1 MPRFALP
8 RAAAALALFAL
19 LAALAAPAPVSA
31 QPKAPP
37 GPAPGKKVL
46 TPAEYDIWRAATGVA
61 ISRDGAHVAYIAGR
75 EGQDAEVVVRAV
87 ATGKEYKFKRGAV
100 SPLVATGPKF
110 TPDSKRVLVPLT
122 PTKAE
127 LEKAKAAKLK
137 DDEVPKPA
145 LAVIDLA
152 SGTELGRIAGVGAFQ
167 VGGEGAGFVVYRKA
181 TAPAEGESKDG
192 KGTGA
197 PPAGKF
203 PGKGTKGAQP
213 PTPGTDPKGAAPA
226 APKGGSELFVRDLT
240 SSVDRTV
247 PDVTDYTLSTDE
259 TALVYATAA
268 KADAKNGVFVL
279 NPRFGTAPTAIK
291 SGPGRYSG
299 LAWDEKQ
306 TKLAF
311 FYDDSTVPADNV
323 APPPRPVGGGAPVV
337 VPAVPPKWQV
347 FVWDRA
353 ERAAAKVFGPDAAGM
368 RKGWKINA
376 TAATFSKDGTRL
388 YVTAGPEREAR
399 PATAPAPT
407 DEIQL
412 DIWHWK
418 DGPLQTMQKL
428 TAAAD
433 RNKTY
438 GGVIFLDT
446 KEYRQL
452 SDETVSVA
460 NPETGDWAL
469 AADDRKYRVMIG
481 YETPLPRDLSL
492 VNVRTGET
500 KPLAA
505 AVQTG
510 YTLTSTGKFLI
521 GFDGKDWQTIS
532 VPDGKKA
539 NLTAKLGAKFANEQ
553 HDTPTIA
560 PPYGP
565 AQPTT
570 DGKFALLRD
579 RFDIWKVALDGSSA
593 ENLTKI
599 GRAQGIEFTI
609 SRPRSAEDRTPER
622 GIDLSKPLLLSA
634 ENPTTRDT
642 GFYRLAPGGAPKL
655 LVMGPRAYNYGPAS
669 GGFGHVPPL
678 KAKDADTYLLTVQS
692 FAQYPDYYATGP
704 DFRELTRVTDLN
716 PQAKEYNWG
725 RSELVSYKSSDGVP
739 LQGILVKPENFDPTK
754 KYPMIVYIYERLTE
768 NYHQFRV
775 PTVSRGQVINP
786 TIYASNGYLVLM
798 PDIAYTVGAP
808 GPSAIKCVLP
818 AIQSVVD
825 KGCVD
830 EKAIGINGQSWGGYQ
845 IAYMITQTNRFKAA
859 VAGAPV
865 ANMFSAYGGIRWGS
879 GLPRQF
885 QYEHGQ
891 SRIGA
896 TPWEAPLKYME
907 NSPIFM
913 ADRVQTPL
921 MMIHNDQ
928 DDAVPWYQGIE
939 YYLAL
944 RRLGKEVYMLNYN
957 GELHNLTKKATAR
970 DFAARMFQ
978 FFEHHLK
985 GKPAPEWME
994 KGVPFLDRE
1003 KEKEQFKKK

>member
-1 MPRFALP
+1 MSRSALP
-8 RAAAALALFAL
+8 RTVAAVALFAL
-19 LAALAAPAPVSA
+19 TAALAAPAAA
-31 QPKAPP
+31 QPKAPPP

-46 TPAEYDIWRAATGVA
+46 TPADYDIWRAATGVA
-61 ISRDGAHVAYIAGR
+61 ISRDGAHVAYLAGSD
-75 EGQDAEVVVRAV
+75 GQDAEVVVRNV
-87 ATGKEYKFKRGAV
+87 ATGKEYTFARGAL
-100 SPLVATGPKF
+100 PPQAPNAPPPPGPKF
-110 TPDSKRVLVPLT
+110 TPDSKRALVPLT
-122 PTKAE
+122 PTKAQ
-127 LEKAKAAKLK
+127 LEKAKADKLK
-137 DDEVPKPA
+137 ADEGPKPA

-152 SGTELGRIAGVGAFQ
+152 SGTELGRVAGVGAFQ
-167 VGGEGAGFVVYRKA
+167 VAGEGAGFLVYRKA
-181 TAPAEGESKDG
+181 TAPEG
-192 KGTGA
+192 KGEEGKGGA

-203 PGKGTKGAQP
+203 PGPGKGKGAQP
-213 PTPGTDPKGAAPA
+213 PGPGTDAPA
-226 APKGGSELFVRDLT
+226 APKTGSDLLIRDLT
-240 SSVDRTV
+240 SSVDRTIA
-247 PDVTDYTLSTDE
+247 DVTEFGLTNDE
-259 TALVYATAA
+259 QSLVYIVAGKTE
-268 KADAKNGVFVL
+268 AKNGVFAL

-337 VPAVPPKWQV
+337 VPPVPAKWQV
-347 FVWDRA
+347 IVW
-353 ERAAAKVFGPDAAGM
+353 ERQANTATKVFGPDTPGV
-368 RKGWKINA
+368 RKGWKINPSGA
-376 TAATFSKDGTRL
+376 NFSKDGTKL
-388 YVTAGPEREAR
+388 YVTAAPEREAR
-399 PATAPAPT
+399 AAPAAP

-412 DIWHWK
+412 DIWHYK

-433 RNKTY
+433 RNKSY
-438 GGVIFLDT
+438 GGVILLDT
-446 KEYRQL
+446 KQYRQL
-452 SDETVSVA
+452 SDETVTVS
-460 NPETGDWAL
+460 NPDAGDWAL
-469 AADDRKYRVMIG
+469 AADDRKYRFMIG

-510 YTLTSTGKFLI
+510 YSLTTTGKYLI
-521 GFDGKDWQTIS
+521 GFDGKDWNTVS
-532 VPDGKKA
+532 VPDGKKV
-539 NLTAKLGAKFANEQ
+539 NLTAKLGVTFANEQ
-553 HDTPTIA
+553 HDTPTI
-560 PPYGP
+560 PGPYGA

-593 ENLTKI
+593 ENLTKV

-634 ENPTTRDT
+634 ENPATRDT
-642 GFYRLAPGGAPKL
+642 GFYRLEPGGAPKML
-655 LVMGPRAYNYGPAS
+655 IMGARAYNYATAP

-678 KAKDADTYLLTVQS
+678 KAKDADAYVLTVQT
-692 FAQYPDYYATGP
+692 FAQYPDYYVTGA
-704 DFRELTRVTDLN
+704 DFHELKRVTDLN
-716 PQAKEYNWG
+716 PRVKEYNWG

-739 LQGILVKPENFDPTK
+739 LQGILVKPENFDPAK
-754 KYPMIVYIYERLTE
+754 KYPMIVYIYERLSE

-775 PTVSRGQVINP
+775 PTVTRGQVINP

-825 KGCVD
+825 KGYVD

-921 MMIHNDQ
+921 LMIHNDQ

-957 GELHNLTKKATAR
+957 GELHNLTKRATAR

>member
-1 MPRFALP
+1 MSRFALP
-8 RAAAALALFAL
+8 RTVAALALFAV
-19 LAALAAPAPVSA
+19 LAALAAPVSA
-31 QPKAPP
+31 QPKGPPP

-46 TPAEYDIWRAATGVA
+46 TPAEYDICRTATGVV
-61 ISRDGAHVAYIAGR
+61 ISRDGAHVAYLAGA
-75 EGQDAEVVVRAV
+75 EGQDAEVVVRNV
-87 ATGKEYKFKRGAV
+87 AGGNEYKFKRGAV
-100 SPLVATGPKF
+100 SPLAAVGPKF
-110 TPDSKRVLVPLT
+110 TPDGKRVLVPLS

-127 LEKAKAAKLK
+127 MEKAKADKLK
-137 DDEVPKPA
+137 ADELPKPA

-152 SGTELGRIAGVGAFQ
+152 SGTELGRINGVGTFQ
-167 VGGEGAGFVVYRKA
+167 VAGEGAGFLVYRKA
-181 TAPAEGESKDG
+181 TAAPEGKADEG
-192 KGTGA
+192 
-197 PPAGKF
+197 
-203 PGKGTKGAQP
+203 KGAQP
-213 PTPGTDPKGAAPA
+213 PTGKFPFPGKGGKGAQPPTGTGTGTGAPA
-226 APKGGSELFVRDLT
+226 RTGSDLLIRDLT
-240 SSVDRTV
+240 SSVDRTIS
-247 PDVTDYTLSTDE
+247 DVTEFGLTNDE
-259 TALVYATAA
+259 QALVFVASS
-268 KADAKNGVFVL
+268 KADAKNGVFTL
-279 NPRFGTAPTAIK
+279 NPRFGTAPAAIK

-323 APPPRPVGGGAPVV
+323 APAPRPAGGTAQTAAPP
-337 VPAVPPKWQV
+337 VPAKWQV
-347 FVWDRA
+347 IVWDRKA
-353 ERAAAKVFGPDAAGM
+353 SSAAKVFGPETAGI
-368 RKGWKINA
+368 RKGWKINPSGMN
-376 TAATFSKDGTRL
+376 FSKDGTKL
-388 YVTAGPEREAR
+388 YVNAAPERETR
-399 PATAPAPT
+399 TSATP

-433 RNKTY
+433 RNKSY
-438 GGVIFLDT
+438 GGVILLDKKT
-446 KEYRQL
+446 YRQL
-452 SDETVSVA
+452 SDETVTVA
-460 NPETGDWAL
+460 NPDTGDWAL
-469 AADDRKYRVMIG
+469 ASDDRKYRFMIG

-510 YTLTSTGKFLI
+510 YALTSTGKFLI

-539 NLTAKLGAKFANEQ
+539 NLTAKLGVKFVNED
-553 HDTPTIA
+553 HDTPTVA

-570 DGKFALLRD
+570 DGTFVLLRD

-593 ENLTKI
+593 ENLTKV
-599 GRAQGIEFTI
+599 GRARGIEFTI
-609 SRPRSAEDRTPER
+609 ARPRVAEDRTPER
-622 GIDLSKPLLLSA
+622 EIDLSKPLLLSA
-634 ENPTTRDT
+634 EAQSTRDT
-642 GFYRLAPGGAPKL
+642 GFYRLEPGGAPQL
-655 LVMGPRAYNYGPAS
+655 LIMGARKYTAL
-669 GGFGHVPPL
+669 L
-678 KAKDADTYLLTVQS
+678 KAKDTGACLLTVQS
-692 FAQYPDYYATGP
+692 FAHYPDYYVAGA
-704 DFRELTRVTDLN
+704 DFHELKRVTDLN
-716 PQAKEYNWG
+716 PQVKEYNWG
-725 RSELVSYKSSDGVP
+725 RAELVHFKSSDGVP
-739 LQGILVKPENFDPTK
+739 LQGVLVKPENFDPTK
-754 KYPMIVYIYERLTE
+754 KYPMIVYIYERLSD
-768 NYHQFRV
+768 NLHQFRA
-775 PTVSRGQVINP
+775 PTVTRGQVINP

-818 AIQSVVD
+818 AIKSVVD
-825 KGCVD
+825 KGYVD

-913 ADRVQTPL
+913 ADRVTTPL

-957 GELHNLTKKATAR
+957 GELHNLTKRATAR

-994 KGVPFLDRE
+994 KGVPFLERE
-1003 KEKEQFKKK
+1003 KEKEQFKAK

>member
-1 MPRFALP
+1 MSRFALS
-8 RAAAALALFAL
+8 RTVAAGALFAL
-19 LAALAAPAPVSA
+19 ASALAAPAAA
-31 QPKAPP
+31 QPKAPAA
-37 GPAPGKKVL
+37 APGKKVL
-46 TPAEYDIWRAATGVA
+46 TAAEYDIWNFANGVTF
-61 ISRDGAHVAYIAGR
+61 SRDGRYATYLVGR
-75 EGQDAEVVVRAV
+75 EGQDGEAVVRNV
-87 ATGKEYKFKRGAV
+87 ATGKEYRFKRGPVAPPTPPQTPT
-100 SPLVATGPKF
+100 SPNREATQF
-110 TPDSKRVLVPLT
+110 TPDGKRALVLIT

-127 LEKAKAAKLK
+127 MAKAKADKLK
-137 DDEVPKPA
+137 ADEVPKPA

-152 SGTELGRIAGVGAFQ
+152 TGTEVGRISGVGAFQ
-167 VGGEGAGFVVYRKA
+167 VAGEGAGFVVYRNA
-181 TAPAEGESKDG
+181 AAPTEFDG
-192 KGTGA
+192 TKGGTGTGA
-197 PPAGKF
+197 PPSGKF
-203 PGKGTKGAQP
+203 PGKGKRPEP
-213 PTPGTDPKGAAPA
+213 PTGTGSGAPA
-226 APKGGSELFVRDLT
+226 APKTGSDLLIRDLT
-240 SSVDRTV
+240 SSVARTI
-247 PDVTDYTLSTDE
+247 PDVTDYSLTNDE
-259 TALVYATAA
+259 QALVYIAA
-268 KADAKNGVFVL
+268 GKADTKNGVFTL

-299 LAWDEKQ
+299 LVWDEKQ

-311 FYDDSTVPADNV
+311 FYDDSSVPADNV
-323 APPPRPVGGGAPVV
+323 APAPRPVGGTAPASAPP
-337 VPAVPPKWQV
+337 VPAKWNV
-347 FVWDRA
+347 FVW
-353 ERAAAKVFGPDAAGM
+353 ERQGGSATKVFGPDAPGM
-368 RKGWKINA
+368 RKGWKISTTGMN
-376 TAATFSKDGTRL
+376 FSKDGTKL
-388 YVTAGPEREAR
+388 YVSAAPERAPQAA
-399 PATAPAPT
+399 PATP

-412 DIWHWK
+412 DIWHYK

-433 RNKTY
+433 RNKSY
-438 GGVIFLDT
+438 GGVILLDKMT
-446 KEYRQL
+446 YRQL
-452 SDETVSVA
+452 SDETVTVA
-460 NPETGDWAL
+460 NPDTGDWAL
-469 AADDRKYRVMIG
+469 ASDDRKYRFMIG

-500 KPLAA
+500 KPLATA
-505 AVQTG
+505 AQTG
-510 YTLTSTGKFLI
+510 YALTTTGKYLI

-539 NLTAKLGAKFANEQ
+539 NLTAKLGVKFVNED
-553 HDTPTIA
+553 HDTPTVA

-570 DGKFALLRD
+570 DGTFVLLRD

-593 ENLTKI
+593 ENLTKV
-599 GRAQGIEFTI
+599 GRARGIEFTI
-609 SRPRSAEDRTPER
+609 ARPRVAEDRTPER
-622 GIDLSKPLLLSA
+622 EIDLSKPLLLSA
-634 ENPTTRDT
+634 EAQSTRDT
-642 GFYRLAPGGAPKL
+642 GFYRLEPGGAPQL
-655 LVMGPRAYNYGPAS
+655 LIMGARKYTAL
-669 GGFGHVPPL
+669 L
-678 KAKDADTYLLTVQS
+678 KAKDTGACLLTVQS
-692 FAQYPDYYATGP
+692 FAHYPDYYVAGA
-704 DFRELTRVTDLN
+704 DFHELKRVSDLN
-716 PQAKEYNWG
+716 PQVTEYNWG
-725 RSELVSYKSSDGVP
+725 RAELVNYKSSDGVP
-739 LQGILVKPENFDPTK
+739 LQGVLVKPENFDPTK
-754 KYPMIVYIYERLTE
+754 KYPMIVYIYERLSD
-768 NYHQFRV
+768 NLHQFRA
-775 PTVSRGQVINP
+775 PTVTRGQVINP

-818 AIQSVVD
+818 AIQSIVD

-913 ADRVQTPL
+913 ADRVNTPL

-957 GELHNLTKKATAR
+957 GELHNLTKRATAR

-994 KGVPFLDRE
+994 KGVPFLERE
-1003 KEKEQFKKK
+1003 KEKEQFKTK

>member
-8 RAAAALALFAL
+8 RIAAAGALFAL
-19 LAALAAPAPVSA
+19 LAALAAPVSA

-37 GPAPGKKVL
+37 AVAPGKKVL
-46 TPAEYDIWRAATGVA
+46 TPAEYDIWRTATGIA
-61 ISRDGAHVAYIAGR
+61 ISRDGSHVAYIAGR
-75 EGQDAEVVVRAV
+75 EGQDAEAVVRHV
-87 ATGKEYKFKRGAV
+87 ASGKEYKFKRGAV
-100 SPLVATGPKF
+100 SPLSAAGPKF
-110 TPDSKRVLVPLT
+110 TPDGKRVLIPLA

-127 LEKAKAAKLK
+127 LDVAKADKAKA
-137 DDEVPKPA
+137 DEVPKPA
-145 LAVIDLA
+145 LAVVDLA
-152 SGTELGRIAGVGAFQ
+152 TGTELGRISGVGTFQ
-167 VGGEGAGFVVYRKA
+167 VAGEGAGFVVYRKA
-181 TAPAEGESKDG
+181 TAPTEPPDPKGG
-192 KGTGA
+192 TGTGA
-197 PPAGKF
+197 PPVGKF
-203 PGKGTKGAQP
+203 PGKGKGPQP
-213 PTPGTDPKGAAPA
+213 PAGGTGTGAPA
-226 APKGGSELFVRDLT
+226 APKAGSELLIRDLT
-240 SSVDRTV
+240 SSVDRTLA
-247 PDVTDYTLSTDE
+247 DVTDYSLTNDE
-259 TALVYATAA
+259 RALVYIVAGKTE
-268 KADAKNGVFVL
+268 AKNGVFTL
-279 NPRFGTAPTAIK
+279 NPRFGTAPVAIK

-299 LAWDEKQ
+299 LSWDEKQ

-337 VPAVPPKWQV
+337 VPAVPAKWQV
-347 FVWDRA
+347 IVW
-353 ERAAAKVFGPDAAGM
+353 ERQANAAAKVFGPETAGM

-376 TAATFSKDGTRL
+376 TGANFSKDGTKL
-388 YVTAGPEREAR
+388 YVSAAPERA
-399 PATAPAPT
+399 PQTAPATP

-412 DIWHWK
+412 DIWHYK

-433 RNKTY
+433 RNKSY
-438 GGVIFLDT
+438 GGVILLDT
-446 KEYRQL
+446 KQYRQL
-452 SDETVSVA
+452 SDETVTVTPPDA
-460 NPETGDWAL
+460 GDWAL
-469 AADDRKYRVMIG
+469 ASDDRKYRFMVG
-481 YETPLPRDLSL
+481 YESPLPRDLSL

-500 KPLAA
+500 KPLATA
-505 AVQTG
+505 AQTG
-510 YTLTSTGKFLI
+510 YSLTTTGKYLI
-521 GFDGKDWQTIS
+521 GFDGKDWNTVS
-532 VPDGKKA
+532 VPDGKKV
-539 NLTAKLGAKFANEQ
+539 NLTAKLGVKFANEQ
-553 HDTPTIA
+553 HDVPTIA
-560 PPYGP
+560 APYGA

-593 ENLTKI
+593 ENLTKV

-622 GIDLSKPLLLSA
+622 GIDLSKPVLLSA
-634 ENPTTRDT
+634 ENLTTRDT
-642 GFYRLAPGGAPKL
+642 GFYRLEPGGAPKML
-655 LVMGPRAYNYGPAS
+655 IMGARVYNYATTPA
-669 GGFGHVPPL
+669 GFGHVPPL
-678 KAKDADTYLLTVQS
+678 KAKDADAYLITVQT
-692 FAQYPDYYATGP
+692 FTQYPDYYVAGA
-704 DFRELTRVTDLN
+704 DFRELTRATDLN
-716 PQAKEYNWG
+716 PQVKEYNWG
-725 RSELVSYKSSDGVP
+725 RAELVSYKSSDGVP

-754 KYPMIVYIYERLTE
+754 KYPMVVYIYERLTE

-775 PTVSRGQVINP
+775 PTVTRGQVINP
-786 TIYASNGYLVLM
+786 TIYASNSYLVLM

-818 AIQSVVD
+818 AIQAVVD

-845 IAYMITQTNRFKAA
+845 IAYMITQTSRFKAA

-865 ANMFSAYGGIRWGS
+865 ANMFSAYGGIRWGT

-913 ADRVQTPL
+913 ADRVTTPL

-985 GKPAPEWME
+985 GKAAPEWME